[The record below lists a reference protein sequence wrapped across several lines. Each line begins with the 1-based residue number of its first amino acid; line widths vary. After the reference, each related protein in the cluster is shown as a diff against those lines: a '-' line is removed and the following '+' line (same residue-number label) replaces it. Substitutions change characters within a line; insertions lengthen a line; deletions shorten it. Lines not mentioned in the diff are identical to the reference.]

1 MKVIPETNHVHYII
15 ISTCLLYNTS
25 NEEIVLVMIVWLL
38 DLQLSICN
46 QCLSPL
52 TLRVVHDSKLCD
64 KFVSDL

>member
-1 MKVIPETNHVHYII
+1 MKVIPETNHVPYII

-46 QCLSPL
+46 
-52 TLRVVHDSKLCD
+52 
-64 KFVSDL
+64 